1 MKMDVK
7 DTPLRGAILQFL
19 KDIYP
24 EGAERRTILSVF
36 YQYHRYEAIERS
48 LEYLVDKGYVTK
60 KDVPHPYR
68 SQESISIYRI
78 GPEGIDLLDGLVQD
92 PAVLVPRGE

>member
-1 MKMDVK
+1 MIKE
-7 DTPLRGAILQFL
+7 TPLRGAILQFL
-19 KDIYP
+19 RELYP

-48 LEYLVDKGYVTK
+48 LEYLVDKEYVTR

-68 SQESISIYRI
+68 AADTISIYRI
-78 GPEGIDLLDGLVQD
+78 GPKGIDLLDGLVTD
-92 PAVLVPRGE
+92 PAVMVPRED

>member
-1 MKMDVK
+1 MIK

-24 EGAERRTILSVF
+24 EGAEKRTILSVF
-36 YQYHRYEAIERS
+36 YQYHRYEAIGQS
-48 LEYLVDKGYVTK
+48 LEYLVDKEYVTR

-68 SQESISIYRI
+68 GGDTISIYRI
-78 GPEGIDLLDGLVQD
+78 GPKGIDLLDGIVAD
-92 PAVLVPRGE
+92 PAVLVPREG

>member
-1 MKMDVK
+1 MIK
-7 DTPLRGAILQFL
+7 DTALRGAILQFL

-24 EGAERRTILSVF
+24 EGAEKRTILSIF

-48 LEYLVDKGYVTK
+48 LEYLVDKEYVSR

-68 SQESISIYRI
+68 TSDNISIYRI
-78 GPEGIDLLDGLVQD
+78 TTKGIDLLDGLMAD
-92 PAVLVPRGE
+92 PAVLMPREE